1 MIYPLNELQKEISL
15 YCLINKSSKKYM
27 LNSIFELPSE
37 TDLDHFRRCLLEV
50 LNIHPLLKVTFEIF
64 DGQFRF
70 KRNSDFTS
78 EEILRIIR
86 NSDDVC
92 EIEEEEI
99 FTKDYDILGNDRLI
113 RTAVLTKGTK
123 HYFLMSVHHVIF
135 DVFSGIAFFDQIVEL
150 YNGNISQVEL
160 KNSVED
166 SFENYIK
173 IQQNILNHDKAIK
186 YFESKNDILKEFN
199 KVNKVVASD
208 ERKLR
213 VINIENEEYLYSNFR
228 NQSAKIILALAIAMK
243 EQFNMRKIVIGVPV
257 PNRNRNNKNIASCL
271 VNVLPIYIDLEA
283 PYTFE
288 ERIKDIEIQLFKN
301 LRFQSFNF
309 ISHFRKEVPGGYF
322 PIVFTF
328 YPSDFVF
335 GTTDFKMK
343 AKNIFFTECPSI
355 IHIRAK
361 ENGSIEIDTID
372 SKKELVDKIEKEISN
387 ICG

>member
-1 MIYPLNELQKEISL
+1 MIYPLNEFQKEISL

-37 TDLDHFRRCLLEV
+37 TDLDRFQRCLLEV
-50 LNIHPLLKVTFEIF
+50 LNTHPLLKVTFEIF

-70 KRNSDFTS
+70 KRNSNFAP
-78 EEILRIIR
+78 EEILSIFRKNEDIR
-86 NSDDVC
+86 G
-92 EIEEEEI
+92 IEEEEI
-99 FTKDYDILGNDRLI
+99 FTKDFDILGNDRLI
-113 RTAVLTKGTK
+113 RTALLTKGTK
-123 HYFLMSVHHVIF
+123 LYFLMSVHHVIF
-135 DVFSGIAFFDQIVEL
+135 DVFSGIAFFDQIVKL
-150 YNGNISQVEL
+150 YNGSISQVEL
-160 KNSVED
+160 KNSVEN
-166 SFENYIK
+166 SFENYITA
-173 IQQNILNHDKAIK
+173 QQNTLNHDKAIK

-199 KVNKVVASD
+199 KVNQVVVSD

-213 VINIENEEYLYSNFR
+213 VINIENEKYLNSDFR
-228 NQSAKIILALAIAMK
+228 NQSAKVILALAIAMK
-243 EQFNMRKIVIGVPV
+243 EQFSMRKLVIGVPV
-257 PNRNRNNKNIASCL
+257 PNRNRNNKNITSCL

-322 PIVFTF
+322 PIVFTY

-335 GTTDFKMK
+335 GTTEYKMK
-343 AKNIFFTECPSI
+343 AKNIFFTECPAT

-361 ENGSIEIDTID
+361 EDGSIEIDTID
-372 SKKELVDKIEKEISN
+372 DKKELVNKIEKEILN